1 MSTVL
6 LECRQKTSNERA
18 CLSKRAVS
26 SIKHNFKQFVLLNA
40 LLTLLFI
47 DGVVSLD
54 LPSMFHAP
62 TKSKII

>member
-1 MSTVL
+1 MSSVL

-26 SIKHNFKQFVLLNA
+26 SIKHKFKQFVLLNA

-47 DGVVSLD
+47 DRWCSEFGAALNVSCVY
-54 LPSMFHAP
+54 
-62 TKSKII
+62 